1 MEVFSLNPSTDAN
14 VRTAVGA
21 AAAEIALDMKPGKQY
36 RFTADTGCY
45 IRLVKVGEAS
55 LVAAKAS
62 GSTLCSTGQVLL
74 LAAVPQPTVR
84 QSRLVAV
91 AVAAV
96 LRGAVEGYASVKR

>member
-1 MEVFSLNPSTDAN
+1 MIIARRTVSLLAVF
-14 VRTAVGA
+14 
-21 AAAEIALDMKPGKQY
+21 
-36 RFTADTGCY
+36 
-45 IRLVKVGEAS
+45 
-55 LVAAKAS
+55 
-62 GSTLCSTGQVLL
+62 VLL